1 MTAHPIDLVYVDGV
15 NVAKSD
21 VRGYA
26 KARLP
31 LRMESPSEVNSTS
44 LTLQYGPVYVQSLGY
59 WFQLDTT
66 DTTTADD
73 GVNCLIDSAGNRLI
87 KIAVEAIVSERTVT
101 AAGTITIGSDDDTI
115 LVNKTVP
122 EITTVQLQ
130 RSSVRLAAGG
140 ERIKIVDLAG
150 NASSF
155 PITVKETFTF
165 TVTIASPGVCTAT
178 AHGMVNGTPVIP
190 TTTGALPT
198 GLTSGTTYYVV
209 NKATD
214 TFQLAATV
222 GGSAIN
228 TTGSQSG
235 VHTAQV
241 EFIAGGSQW
250 VIGSDFDSVELHPRP
265 DSKGYYK

>member
-15 NVAKSD
+15 NVVKAD
-21 VRGYA
+21 VRSYG
-26 KARLP
+26 KSRLP
-31 LRMESPSEVNSTS
+31 LRMETPSEVNSTTLS
-44 LTLQYGPVYVQSLGY
+44 LQFGPVYVQSLGY

-73 GVNCLIDSAGNRLI
+73 GINCLIDAAGNRFI
-87 KIAVEAIVSERTVT
+87 KIAVMVETSERTVT
-101 AAGTITIGSDDDTI
+101 AAGVVTVGSDDDVI
-115 LVNKTVP
+115 LINKTVAAA
-122 EITTVQLQ
+122 TTVQLQ

-140 ERIKIVDLAG
+140 ERIKIVDIAG

-155 PITVKETFTF
+155 PITIKETFTF
-165 TVTIASPGVCTAT
+165 TITIASPGVVTAV
-178 AHGMVNGTPVIP
+178 AHGLVNGAQVIP

-198 GLTSGTTYYVV
+198 GLTAGTAYYVV

-214 TFQLAATV
+214 TFQLSATV

-241 EFIAGGSQW
+241 ELIAGGSEW